1 MRIREQIKN
10 DLRSDQLKYLEREE
24 STYLQRVDINELNRR
39 LNISK
44 RSSFYKTILIAALC
58 LSCLVVLSY
67 IGFKF

>member
-39 LNISK
+39 LNIAK

-58 LSCLVVLSY
+58 LSCLVGLSY

>member
-24 STYLQRVDINELNRR
+24 STNMQRVDINELNRR